1 MKYTDQP
8 SWTLIFNAATFTILA
23 NHGDSTKKT
32 YSQVT
37 RETSNHRRL
46 KQGFQV
52 SITLTQGRWDYK
64 YTNVTTD
71 SCSRGKCLFQCYLI
85 RNRTFDR
92 EFANKNN

>member
-52 SITLTQGRWDYK
+52 SITLTQGR
-64 YTNVTTD
+64 
-71 SCSRGKCLFQCYLI
+71 
-85 RNRTFDR
+85 
-92 EFANKNN
+92 